1 MMSRPTAIL
10 FSLFWLDF
18 ITT

>member
-1 MMSRPTAIL
+1 MTSTAIL

>member
-1 MMSRPTAIL
+1 MSTAIL